1 MQEDHLNAQ
10 MNAMII
16 QQNETKSCPFSSA
29 GLDCPIKARQ
39 LLEQSPKKSPEAK
52 KRGWRSRSSK
62 RSRNSL
68 QSGFWF
74 SG

>member
-39 LLEQSPKKSPEAK
+39 LLDYDPEMHRQNRLGVGK
-52 KRGWRSRSSK
+52 LNKR
-62 RSRNSL
+62 
-68 QSGFWF
+68 
-74 SG
+74 

>member
-16 QQNETKSCPFSSA
+16 QQNETKSCPFSSG

-39 LLEQSPKKSPEAK
+39 LLDYDPEIDRLGVGK
-52 KRGWRSRSSK
+52 LNKR
-62 RSRNSL
+62 
-68 QSGFWF
+68 
-74 SG
+74 